1 MRTGKVVIVLN
12 GKYAGKKAIIVK
24 NNDKGNRETLYGHAL
39 VAGVD
44 RAPRKITKRMNKK
57 KQAKKSRIK
66 PFMRVYNYNHLLPT
80 HYIVDVPL
88 DKTLVNKESVKDP
101 VQCKQAKVILERR
114 EEFKKLLSEGKTP
127 TNPEEEF
134 ITRRRRAFLDMLLYY
149 HLVEGSM
156 ELEEVK
162 EEVDNFMFTGHDSA
176 ALTTSW
182 VIYFLGLYQNIQ
194 SRVMEELEEIYG
206 ENSDSDVTIEDT
218 KKMKY
223 LGCVMKESL
232 RIYTGI
238 PYIARHLTEDLKIG
252 KYTIPAGATA
262 MAFTYM
268 IHRSPDIYPNPEVF
282 DPDRFL
288 PENVNK
294 RHPFA
299 YLPFSAGP
307 RNCI

>member
-1 MRTGKVVIVLN
+1 MGKIMRTGKVVIVLN

-24 NNDKGNRETLYGHAL
+24 NNAESNSETPYGHDAL

-44 RAPRKITKRMNKK
+44 RSPRKIAKKMNKK

-66 PFMRVYNYNHLLPT
+66 GVQLQPPPPH
-80 HYIVDVPL
+80 PL
-88 DKTLVNKESVKDP
+88 HRGCPPGQDP
-101 VQCKQAKVILERR
+101 SEQGKRQGPRKVILERR

-156 ELEEVK
+156 GLEEVK

-218 KKMKY
+218 KKMEY

-252 KYTIPAGATA
+252 
-262 MAFTYM
+262 
-268 IHRSPDIYPNPEVF
+268 R
-282 DPDRFL
+282 
-288 PENVNK
+288 
-294 RHPFA
+294 
-299 YLPFSAGP
+299 
-307 RNCI
+307 